1 MHECRHISGPKL
13 IFIKILVSNYTSLSC
28 LYLILVFT
36 FLVVLSEDDY
46 HKILGKAIYVP
57 KEDLLGSIPNGISF
71 FEEVEDSCQRTLRIA
86 TTEKDQTFYRNTADF
101 YKSVATET
109 NLKAGYEGAFS
120 LGLTLDVTTKSLSKS
135 SRDVS
140 GTSISLATKS
150 FIQQFKP
157 YCLYRSSL
165 SSLVAVDF
173 AALPTQIKNPW
184 YKSSWRHYQHFLE
197 THGSHVITA
206 VTFGSS
212 INQYAF
218 ADAKYSYTQKQ
229 FTLKACVSLAIPVKG
244 KISLSACSGVS
255 KDDIEETRNY
265 KMTTSA
271 TVRGGSIN
279 LRNRLLYERTSDQ
292 IIQFLSEGNT
302 HPTPIAYTLTPIW
315 EILRRHSRTISE
327 NKNARIQALNL
338 EAYLDGYL
346 NFGCPYKASIR
357 HGTPPLQKFDYAAH
371 STSTNPVFQC
381 SLAPQGCHHNDDCR
395 YQIGVKCQCKGS
407 SCIRYGEVK
416 MENGKSR
423 ATAAPNYANHWS
435 WNGCDWRLWGSIC
448 DCKHPRSQR
457 RIIF

>member
-1 MHECRHISGPKL
+1 M
-13 IFIKILVSNYTSLSC
+13 VS
-28 LYLILVFT
+28 
-36 FLVVLSEDDY
+36 SEDDF
-46 HKILGKAIYVP
+46 HAILGKAIYVP
-57 KEDLLGSIPNGISF
+57 EEDLLGSIPNGISF
-71 FEEVEDSCQRTLRIA
+71 FADVKDSCQRKLDMA

-120 LGLTLDVTTKSLSKS
+120 LGLTLDVTTKSVSGG

-150 FIQQFKP
+150 FVQQLKP
-157 YCLYRSSL
+157 YCLYGSSL
-165 SSLVAVDF
+165 ASLVAADF

-184 YKSSWRHYQHFLE
+184 YKSSWRDYQHFLE

-212 INQYAF
+212 VNQYAF
-218 ADAKYSYTQKQ
+218 AESKSSYTQKQ
-229 FTLKACVSLAIPVKG
+229 FTVKACASLAVPVKG
-244 KISLSACSGVS
+244 KISLSVCSGVS
-255 KDDIEETRNY
+255 KEDIQKTSNLR
-265 KMTTSA
+265 MTTSI

-279 LRNRLLYERTSDQ
+279 LRNRLLYERTSDL

-315 EILRRHSRTISE
+315 EILRRHSLTTSE
-327 NKNARIQALNL
+327 NKNARVQALNL
-338 EAYLDGYL
+338 ESYFDGYL

-357 HGTPPLQKFDYAAH
+357 HGTPPLQKFDYASH
-371 STSTNPVFQC
+371 SSSSNPVFQC
-381 SLAPQGCHHNDDCR
+381 SLAPQGCHHSDDCH
-395 YQIGVKCQCKGS
+395 YQIGVKCQCKGP

-416 MENGKSR
+416 TANGKSR
-423 ATAAPNYANHWS
+423 ATAAPNYGKNWS
-435 WNGCDWRLWGSIC
+435 WMGCDWKLWGSIC
-448 DCKHPRSQR
+448 HCRNRNPQR